1 MDNLPKAVALVYDW
15 VDKWG
20 GAEQVLLALHEI
32 FPAAPLYTLVY
43 QPEKALWAKVFPHVF
58 TSFVQKIPFTQFRHE
73 RFPALA
79 LFPLACET
87 LDLTAFDC
95 VISLTSAFVKGVITK
110 PGTLHICYCLT
121 PPRYL
126 YSHREEYQRQITKVL
141 HPVANIGLNYLTA
154 WDQLASRRPD
164 TYLAIS
170 RCVQDRIKKYYN
182 MDSQVIYPPVDT
194 CKFSLSLAVDN
205 YFLWVGRLVSYKHPE
220 KVVQVFNGLKL
231 PLKVAGTGQL
241 EDKLRS
247 LAKPNVQILGKISS
261 SQLIELMQNC
271 RALIFFH
278 EEDFGIVPLEV
289 QASGRPVIA
298 LNRGG
303 AAETVIPGITGE
315 LLDDDSPSGL
325 RKAII
330 EFDEAKYNPE
340 IIRRHARRFDRR
352 NFLSVFAK
360 VIAAQWTRHQN
371 TLLS

>member
-1 MDNLPKAVALVYDW
+1 
-15 VDKWG
+15 
-20 GAEQVLLALHEI
+20 
-32 FPAAPLYTLVY
+32 
-43 QPEKALWAKVFPHVF
+43 
-58 TSFVQKIPFTQFRHE
+58 
-73 RFPALA
+73 
-79 LFPLACET
+79 
-87 LDLTAFDC
+87 
-95 VISLTSAFVKGVITK
+95 
-110 PGTLHICYCLT
+110 
-121 PPRYL
+121 
-126 YSHREEYQRQITKVL
+126 
-141 HPVANIGLNYLTA
+141 
-154 WDQLASRRPD
+154 
-164 TYLAIS
+164 
-170 RCVQDRIKKYYN
+170 

-247 LAKPNVQILGKISS
+247 LAKPNVQILGEISS